1 LLGAWGARH
10 SEVEA
15 AHHEVCGTPMEPR
28 WYCPTCAVILDDAEP
43 ELRFI

>member
-1 LLGAWGARH
+1 
-10 SEVEA
+10 
-15 AHHEVCGTPMEPR
+15 VCGTPMEPR